1 MPSKNVKVKMRHT
14 IKHLKRSPAT
24 VPLLGHRL
32 DIMLKI
38 IKSRWAERIFLLF
51 MLCASLFLF
60 LANLGNQ
67 NLWQDEAQ
75 TAVISKT
82 ILTHGLPVGYDGK
95 NYFSQ
100 ELGAEYGKNYIW
112 KWHTWLP
119 FYLLAA
125 FFKLFGTSTF
135 VARLPFA
142 LFGIGSVFMTY
153 WLCKVLWHSPKIAV
167 TAAILLLFSVPFL
180 VLSRQC
186 RYYSLAAFFSLWS
199 LVSYAQML
207 DRKKYAGVGFV
218 LSTIFLFHTHYIYY
232 ATLFATV
239 FTHTILFHRQ
249 RFKQL
254 SILSAISI
262 LVNLPWVIWL
272 AGMKYGQTYV
282 SFFNTTKFIVF
293 GSEYISWLTT
303 KTKTFPPLLL
313 LLIPVICIA
322 NRIKTKSFF
331 SSNIAFWQKLLLL
344 LFFVLYNL
352 ITLAIASPRPFFRYL
367 APLVAPTT
375 IVVAILIVS
384 AARLHWVVSVA
395 IIAILISTGS
405 FADFIYE
412 LTHDFDGPID
422 GIVKFLNENGSEND
436 VVTIT
441 YGDMP
446 LKFYTKMRIVG
457 GLTGEDLSIAKQ
469 AKWVILRKYFIS
481 EKDFAVRKYLLEN
494 IPWHNYRPVVINYP
508 DTAYENRENLDMHHF
523 RTVLNESR
531 VVIYQR
537 VK

>member
-1 MPSKNVKVKMRHT
+1 MRHT
-14 IKHLKRSPAT
+14 IKHFKKCPAS
-24 VPLLGHRL
+24 VPLFGHRPY
-32 DIMLKI
+32 IILKI
-38 IKSRWAERIFLLF
+38 IKSRWAERTFLLF

-67 NLWQDEAQ
+67 YLWQDEAQ
-75 TAVISKT
+75 TALISRT
-82 ILTHGLPVGYDGK
+82 ILTHGVPVGYDGK

-112 KWHTWLP
+112 KWHTWMP
-119 FYLLAA
+119 FYLLAL

-142 LFGIGSVFMTY
+142 IFGIGSVFMTY
-153 WLCKVLWHSPKIAV
+153 RLCNVLWQSPKIAV

-199 LVSYAQML
+199 LVSYVRTL
-207 DRKKYAGVGFV
+207 NGEKYASVGFV
-218 LSTIFLFHTHYIYY
+218 LSTVFLFHTHYIYY
-232 ATLFATV
+232 ITLIAAV

-249 RFKQL
+249 RFKRL
-254 SILSAISI
+254 SKLSAISI

-272 AGMKYGQTYV
+272 ASMKYGQTYG
-282 SFFNTTKFIVF
+282 SFFSANKFIGF
-293 GSEYISWLTT
+293 GLGYLSLLII
-303 KTKTFPPLLL
+303 KTPTFPPLLL
-313 LLIPVICIA
+313 LLIPAICIA
-322 NRIKTKSFF
+322 NRVKTKSFF
-331 SSNIAFWQKLLLL
+331 TSTLAFWQKLLLL

-352 ITLAIASPRPFFRYL
+352 IALAVAGPWPYYRYL
-367 APLVAPTT
+367 APIIAPIT
-375 IVVAILIVS
+375 ILVAILIVS
-384 AARLHWVVSVA
+384 AGRLHWVVSVA

-405 FADFIYE
+405 LADFIYE
-412 LTHDFDGPID
+412 LTHDFDGPIE
-422 GIVKFLNENGSEND
+422 GIVKFLNEKGSEND
-436 VVTIT
+436 IVAIT

-469 AKWVILRKYFIS
+469 AKWIILRKHANC
-481 EKDFAVRKYLLEN
+481 EKDLAVRKYLLEN
-494 IPWHNYRPVVINYP
+494 IPWHNYKPIVISYP
-508 DTAYENRENLDMHHF
+508 DTDYENRENFDEHHF
-523 RTVLNESR
+523 RTVLNKSR

-537 VK
+537 VE